1 LQRRLIKKTI
11 RELRLTVAEFCL
23 SCAIDIAPRDSRMR
37 KELLFW
43 MADYLQKEL
52 IRGAMGEESKHA

>member
-1 LQRRLIKKTI
+1 MKKTI

-37 KELLFW
+37 KELLVW
-43 MADYLQKEL
+43 MVNYLQKEL
-52 IRGAMGEESKHA
+52 ILGAMGKESYNA